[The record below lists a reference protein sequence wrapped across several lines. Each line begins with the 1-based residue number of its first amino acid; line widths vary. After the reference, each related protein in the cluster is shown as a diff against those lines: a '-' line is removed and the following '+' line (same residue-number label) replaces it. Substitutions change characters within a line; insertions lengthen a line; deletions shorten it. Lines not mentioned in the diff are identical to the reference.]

1 MKIAVIGMGNMGS
14 QYAQMIAEGKIPG
27 MELAAVTRVRKERW
41 ETLKDIMP
49 QGLKIYE
56 SAQALY
62 DAFDRGEVQ
71 ADGVIIATPH
81 YAHSEEAVQAFERG
95 LHVLC
100 DKPAGVYSRQ
110 AREMTE
116 AYRKAAERKNA
127 EQRKAAEEKPGLLY
141 GFIFNQRT
149 MPVYRKL
156 RELVRGG
163 KYGDLKRVN
172 WVVTD
177 WYRSNAYYTS
187 NAWRGTWKGDGGGTL
202 LNQCPHNLD
211 LLQWI
216 CGMPARVQGFCHEG
230 KYHPIEVE
238 DEVTAYMEW
247 ENGATGIFIASTG
260 EAPGVNRLE
269 LSMDNALLVCE
280 NGKIRVCELDKPE
293 IEYRL
298 GTGDPYG
305 QPRGTWSTI
314 DCENE
319 QHPHE
324 KVLQEFARGNMTAS
338 GKEAVYSLLL
348 SNAIYLSS
356 WEKQMVEITKPDTEE
371 ERRFEQKFEK
381 YLEEKVRKQEKKREN
396 LPENPGKNI
405 K

>member
-14 QYAQMIAEGKIPG
+14 QYAQMIAEGRIPG

-41 ETLKDIMP
+41 EKLKDSMP
-49 QGLKIYE
+49 RGLKVYE

-62 DAFDRGEVQ
+62 DAFDRGEMQ
-71 ADGVIIATPH
+71 MDGVIIATPH
-81 YAHSEEAVQAFERG
+81 YVHCEEAVHAFERG

-110 AREMTE
+110 AREMAE
-116 AYRKAAERKNA
+116 AYRR
-127 EQRKAAEEKPGLLY
+127 AAEEKPGLLY

-149 MPVYRKL
+149 LPVYRKL
-156 RELVRGG
+156 RELVQDGR
-163 KYGDLKRVN
+163 YGALKRVN

-187 NAWRGTWKGDGGGTL
+187 NAWRGTWEGDGGGTL

-280 NGKIRVCELDKPE
+280 NGTIRVCELDKPE
-293 IEYRL
+293 IGYRL
-298 GTGDPYG
+298 GNGDPYG
-305 QPRGTWSTI
+305 QPQGTWSAV
-314 DCENE
+314 DCGSEP
-319 QHPHE
+319 HPHE
-324 KVLQEFARGNMTAS
+324 KVLREFAWGNVIAS
-338 GKEAVYSLLL
+338 GEEAVHSLLL
-348 SNAIYLSS
+348 SNAVYLSS
-356 WEKQMVEITKPDTEE
+356 WEKRMIRLPDSGSEE
-371 ERRFEQKFEK
+371 ESLFEEKFEK
-381 YLEEKVRKQEKKREN
+381 QLSEKIAGKS
-396 LPENPGKNI
+396 GKNQNSDMEI
-405 K
+405 